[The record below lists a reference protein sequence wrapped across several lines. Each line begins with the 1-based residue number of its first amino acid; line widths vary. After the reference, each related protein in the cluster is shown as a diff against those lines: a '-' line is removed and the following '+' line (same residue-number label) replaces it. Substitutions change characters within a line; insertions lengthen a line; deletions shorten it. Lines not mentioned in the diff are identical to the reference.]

1 MLLLHLHGDACCEE
15 LVLLQVSKIYHFLVL
30 SIGVMG
36 TKTLFKWPKQITN
49 SLVEKLIQAEKDIHK
64 AVRMFDSATAE
75 YSNGFRHDHK
85 TFGLMI
91 SRLVAVNQF
100 RSAEGMLERMKQEN
114 CGVTEDIF
122 LTICRGYGR
131 VHRPLDAI
139 RVFHKMEDFQLR
151 PTQKTYLTIFDILV
165 EENHVKRAI
174 GFYREM
180 REMGI
185 PPSVVSLNILIKAL
199 CKNEETIDAAFQ
211 IFREMPNREC
221 QPDSYTYGTLINGL
235 CRLGKI
241 SQAKELFEEMEEK
254 GLSPSVVTY
263 TSLIHGMCQSNNLD
277 GAIKLLEEMTR
288 NGIEPNVFTYSSLM
302 DGLCKGGHS
311 SQAMELL
318 EMMVRRHHL
327 PNMVTYGTL
336 INGLCKEGKLSEA
349 VEILDRIRLQGL
361 KPNAGLYG
369 KIISGLCAACNYQEA
384 ANFIDE
390 MVLGGISP
398 NRATWSLHVRM
409 HNKVVQG
416 LCNNIDP
423 HRAFQLYLSMRT
435 RGISVEIGTF
445 DCLVKSFC
453 KRGDLHKAARIL
465 EEMILDGCTPD
476 EGIWNVLMCGL
487 WDRKK
492 VREATEL
499 LLAELKQKF
508 VEAES

>member
-1 MLLLHLHGDACCEE
+1 
-15 LVLLQVSKIYHFLVL
+15 
-30 SIGVMG
+30 MG
-36 TKTLFKWPKQITN
+36 SKTLFKWPKQITN
-49 SLVEKLIQAEKDIHK
+49 SVVEHLIRVEKDVHK
-64 AVRMFDSATAE
+64 ALLLFDSATAE

-91 SRLVAVNQF
+91 SRLVTVNQF

-114 CGVTEDIF
+114 CMVTEDIF

-139 RVFHKMEDFQLR
+139 RVFHKMEDFQLN
-151 PTQKTYLTIFDILV
+151 PTQKAYFTILDILV
-165 EENHVKRAI
+165 EENHVKRAV
-174 GFYREM
+174 GFYKEM

-199 CKNEETIDAAFQ
+199 CKNKETVDSALRM
-211 IFREMPNREC
+211 FREMPNRGC
-221 QPDSYTYGTLINGL
+221 LPDSYTYGTLINGL
-235 CRLGKI
+235 CRLGRI
-241 SQAKELFEEMEEK
+241 TEAEELFKEMEQK
-254 GLSPSVVTY
+254 GFSASVVTY

-277 GAIKLLEEMTR
+277 EAIRLLEEMKK

-318 EMMVRRHHL
+318 EVMVRKHHL
-327 PNMVTYGTL
+327 PNMVTYSTL
-336 INGLCKEGKLSEA
+336 INGLCKEGKLNKA
-349 VEILDRIRLQGL
+349 VEILDRMRLQGL

-369 KIISGLCAACNYQEA
+369 KIIRGFCAAGSYQEA

-398 NRATWSLHVRM
+398 NRASWSLHVSM
-409 HNKVVQG
+409 HNMVVQG
-416 LCNNIDP
+416 LCNNIDSP
-423 HRAFQLYLSMRT
+423 RAFHLYLSMRT
-435 RGISVEIGTF
+435 RGISIKIGTF
-445 DCLVKSFC
+445 DCLIKCFC

-465 EEMILDGCTPD
+465 DEMVLDGCIPD
-476 EGIWNVLMCGL
+476 EGIWSVVMGGL

-499 LLAELKQKF
+499 LLDELKQKF